1 MYDKTLIVIIILIIG
16 FVLLNLNTSVVEGL
30 KNPFNSKNIKKSF
43 NKAVK
48 KASDA
53 VKKNAD
59 AAKKK
64 SDDFFKKDSKKSSSD
79 DDNAAETNSLSV
91 ATAATAATTAATATA
106 AAVEPIQTI
115 NDVAQAPLPVDFK
128 EVQGYLEKIKN
139 YSSDAQTMSTSI
151 RGSVEEYKRAY
162 DEASNNLSRLFD
174 ATKSNAD
181 STKTI
186 AEETLRQMDAIQ
198 RDIST
203 KAVDIQAQVNSN
215 NIVKNEIGARMN
227 EMRDI
232 KEKVSDIFI
241 DVKKS
246 EMNAAQ
252 SAEEARKSLASI
264 LPTAANNTVLQS
276 VGSQSGGAQSGSD
289 RSGGAQSG
297 SDQSGK
303 SVEGFTGFKTSILEG
318 YTVYSDPYLPNGNMI
333 NRNAF
338 DLENDLVNKIN
349 LFNTAY
355 YTVLSQKNPTNTQK
369 TALTNART
377 NLDTAIAGLNTHIT
391 SIGGATPKI
400 SDAVFDASQAY
411 IKTTASQ
418 IDTLRS
424 DLDMKMLEIL
434 KAKQGT
440 PMDHTIN
447 HDTAAYTT
455 ILWTALATSALYFIF
470 VKIE

>member
-91 ATAATAATTAATATA
+91 ATATTAATAATTATTAATTATTAATTATA

-162 DEASNNLSRLFD
+162 DEASNNLSRLSD

-276 VGSQSGGAQSGSD
+276 GGA
-289 RSGGAQSG
+289 
-297 SDQSGK
+297 QSGK

-355 YTVLSQKNPTNTQK
+355 YSVLSQKNPTNTQK

-377 NLDTAIAGLNTHIT
+377 NLDTAIAELNTHIT

>member
-1 MYDKTLIVIIILIIG
+1 LRDVIYRMYDKTLIVIIVLIIG
-16 FVLLNLNTSVVEGL
+16 FVILNLNTSVVEGL
-30 KNPFNSKNIKKSF
+30 KNPFNSKSIKKSF
-43 NKAVK
+43 DNAVK
-48 KASDA
+48 KASDS

-64 SDDFFKKDSKKSSSD
+64 TDAFFKKDSKKSSD
-79 DDNAAETNSLSV
+79 DDDDESNSLSV
-91 ATAATAATTAATATA
+91 ATSATAATTTAATA
-106 AAVEPIQTI
+106 AATVEPIQTI
-115 NDVAQAPLPVDFK
+115 NNVAQTPLPVDFR
-128 EVQGYLEKIKN
+128 EVNGYLEKIKN

-162 DEASNNLSRLFD
+162 DEASNNLSRLSD

-198 RDIST
+198 RDIAT
-203 KAVDIQAQVNSN
+203 KAMDIQAQVNSN
-215 NIVKNEIGARMN
+215 NIVKNEIGARIN
-227 EMRDI
+227 EIRDI
-232 KEKVSDIFI
+232 EEKVSAKSI
-241 DVKKS
+241 DVQKS

-252 SAEEARKSLASI
+252 SAEDARKALAGI
-264 LPTAANNTVLQS
+264 LPTAANNTVK
-276 VGSQSGGAQSGSD
+276 QSGS
-289 RSGGAQSG
+289 
-297 SDQSGK
+297 
-303 SVEGFTGFKTSILEG
+303 SVEGFTGFKTSVLEG
-318 YTVYSDPYLPNGNMI
+318 YTVYSNPNSTSTGATNK
-333 NRNAF
+333 NAF

-349 LFNTAY
+349 SFNTAY
-355 YTVLSQKNPTNTQK
+355 YEYLSQVTPTAIQTS
-369 TALTNART
+369 ALTTART
-377 NLDTAIAGLNTHIT
+377 NLNTAISNLNTHIS
-391 SIGGATPKI
+391 SINSSTPKI
-400 SDAVFDASQAY
+400 SDAVFDASHSY

-447 HDTAAYTT
+447 HDAAAYTT

>member
-1 MYDKTLIVIIILIIG
+1 MYDKTLIVIIVLIIG

-30 KNPFNSKNIKKSF
+30 KNPFNSKSIKKSF
-43 NKAVK
+43 DKAVK
-48 KASDA
+48 KASDS

-64 SDDFFKKDSKKSSSD
+64 TDDFFKKDSKKSSND
-79 DDNAAETNSLSV
+79 DDEESNSLSV
-91 ATAATAATTAATATA
+91 ATAATAATATA
-106 AAVEPIQTI
+106 AATAATVEPIQTI
-115 NDVAQAPLPVDFK
+115 NDVAQAPLPVDFR
-128 EVQGYLEKIKN
+128 EVNGYLEKIKN

-162 DEASNNLSRLFD
+162 DEASNNLTRLSD

-186 AEETLRQMDAIQ
+186 AEEALRQMDAIK

-232 KEKVSDIFI
+232 EKNVSDKFI

-252 SAEEARKSLASI
+252 SAEDARRALAGI
-264 LPTAANNTVLQS
+264 LPTSANNNVTQS
-276 VGSQSGGAQSGSD
+276 VGAQSVGAQ
-289 RSGGAQSG
+289 
-297 SDQSGK
+297 
-303 SVEGFTGFKTSILEG
+303 SVEGFTGFKTSVLEG
-318 YTVYSDPYLPNGNMI
+318 YTVYSNPNSTSSGATNK
-333 NRNAF
+333 NAF
-338 DLENDLVNKIN
+338 DLENDLVDKIN
-349 LFNTAY
+349 NFNTAY
-355 YTVLSQKNPTNTQK
+355 YTYLSQQTPTAIQS
-369 TALTNART
+369 TALTTART
-377 NLDTAIAGLNTHIT
+377 NLNTAISNLNTHIS
-391 SIGGATPKI
+391 SINSSTPKI
-400 SDAVFDASQAY
+400 SDAVFDASHSY

-447 HDTAAYTT
+447 HDAAAYTT

>member
-1 MYDKTLIVIIILIIG
+1 MYDKTLIVIIVLIIG

-30 KNPFNSKNIKKSF
+30 KNPFNSKSIKKSF
-43 NKAVK
+43 DKAVK
-48 KASDA
+48 KASDS

-64 SDDFFKKDSKKSSSD
+64 TDDFFKKDSKKSSND
-79 DDNAAETNSLSV
+79 DDEESNSLSV
-91 ATAATAATTAATATA
+91 ATATAAATAATAATA
-106 AAVEPIQTI
+106 AAATVEPIQTI
-115 NDVAQAPLPVDFK
+115 NDVAQAPLPVDFR
-128 EVQGYLEKIKN
+128 EVNGYLEKIKN

-162 DEASNNLSRLFD
+162 DEASNNLTRLSD

-186 AEETLRQMDAIQ
+186 AEEALRQMDAIQ

-232 KEKVSDIFI
+232 EKNVSDKFI

-252 SAEEARKSLASI
+252 SAEDARRALAGI
-264 LPTAANNTVLQS
+264 LPTSANNNVTQRVGAQS
-276 VGSQSGGAQSGSD
+276 VGAQ
-289 RSGGAQSG
+289 
-297 SDQSGK
+297 
-303 SVEGFTGFKTSILEG
+303 SVEGFTGFKTSVLEG
-318 YTVYSDPYLPNGNMI
+318 YTVYSNPNSTSSGATNK
-333 NRNAF
+333 NAF
-338 DLENDLVNKIN
+338 DLENDLVDKIN
-349 LFNTAY
+349 NFNKAY
-355 YTVLSQKNPTNTQK
+355 YEFLSIPANTTDKNAYDTASTN
-369 TALTNART
+369 LTTART
-377 NLDTAIAGLNTHIT
+377 NLNTSIANLNTHIT
-391 SIGGATPKI
+391 SIGGTTPKI
-400 SDAVFDASQAY
+400 SDAVFDASHSY

-447 HDTAAYTT
+447 HDAAAYTT

>member
-1 MYDKTLIVIIILIIG
+1 LRDVIYRMYDKTLIVIIVLIIG

-30 KNPFNSKNIKKSF
+30 KNPFNSKSIKKSF
-43 NKAVK
+43 DKAVK
-48 KASDA
+48 KASDS

-64 SDDFFKKDSKKSSSD
+64 TDDFFKKDSKKSSND
-79 DDNAAETNSLSV
+79 DDEESNSLSV
-91 ATAATAATTAATATA
+91 ATAATATAATATA
-106 AAVEPIQTI
+106 ATATAATATAATVEPIQTI
-115 NDVAQAPLPVDFK
+115 NDVAQAPLPVDFR
-128 EVQGYLEKIKN
+128 EVNGYLEKIKN

-162 DEASNNLSRLFD
+162 DEASNNLTRLSD

-186 AEETLRQMDAIQ
+186 AEEALRQMDAIQ

-232 KEKVSDIFI
+232 EKNVSDKFI

-252 SAEEARKSLASI
+252 SAEDARRALAGI
-264 LPTAANNTVLQS
+264 LPTSANNNVTQS
-276 VGSQSGGAQSGSD
+276 VGAQ
-289 RSGGAQSG
+289 
-297 SDQSGK
+297 
-303 SVEGFTGFKTSILEG
+303 SVEGFTGFKTSVLEG
-318 YTVYSDPYLPNGNMI
+318 YTVYSNPNSTSSGATNK
-333 NRNAF
+333 NAF
-338 DLENDLVNKIN
+338 DLENDLVDKIN
-349 LFNTAY
+349 NFNTAY
-355 YTVLSQKNPTNTQK
+355 YTYLSQQTPTAIQS
-369 TALTNART
+369 TALTTART
-377 NLDTAIAGLNTHIT
+377 NLNTAISNLNTHIS
-391 SIGGATPKI
+391 SINSSTPKI
-400 SDAVFDASQAY
+400 SDAVFDASHSY

-447 HDTAAYTT
+447 HDAAAYTT

>member
-1 MYDKTLIVIIILIIG
+1 MRDVIYRMYDKTLIVIIILIIG

-91 ATAATAATTAATATA
+91 ATAATAATTAATTATA

-162 DEASNNLSRLFD
+162 DEASNNLSRLSD

-276 VGSQSGGAQSGSD
+276 
-289 RSGGAQSG
+289 GGAQSG

-377 NLDTAIAGLNTHIT
+377 NLDTAIAELNTHIT